1 MIDNNPPQRLGN
13 YRVLHLIGEGGLARA
28 YLGEHIYLKT
38 YSALKVPKLML
49 AQEDIEFFLNEARTG
64 INLRHPN
71 IVRTLECGVEGGTT
85 PYLVMDYAP
94 GGSVNR
100 RYQKGTPLPPAV
112 IISYV
117 KQAGSALQYIH
128 DLGLIH
134 QDVKPANMLLG
145 TQGELLL
152 SDFGLAAIVHHTVTQ
167 MTQDM
172 MGTARYMAPEQ
183 FLGKPRPAS
192 DQYALAVITY
202 EWICGDRPFEGS
214 LMGLYQQH
222 TYEPPPPLH
231 TKVANIAPQVE
242 EVIMKALS
250 KDPRERFSRIQ
261 DFVNALEYAGQASQV
276 SHPTSSPLLDLT
288 GLTEAVSEDD
298 ATMRKASN
306 SLPAMPV
313 QSVSPAPT
321 PSQPGR
327 ASQSTLPSL
336 SPSTPIPPAPTQP
349 ARQGGYEY
357 SPPRQLYPQYQQ
369 AEDNEEFV
377 PTILSHPG
385 LPAMGRPVAPA
396 PIPVTPPPPV
406 VAPKNERWRPS
417 RKVVMLLA
425 GLAVLIVAGSV
436 SFFTLPLFHAHTTPP
451 ATPGNTT
458 PKATVPGTSSPPP
471 PYTPTFGFNT
481 QHTRYNP
488 NESTLSTSTVG
499 HLRLGW
505 KEFTSSPI
513 RSSPLVSNGMV
524 YISSTDNNV
533 YAFNVSTGAKV
544 WQMPTGSYREPGS
557 FIFSSPTILNG
568 VLYIGSNDHH
578 VYAFDA
584 VTGKQLWMSAATGG
598 PIYSSPAVVNG
609 VLYIG
614 STDDSVYAYNI
625 SNGSLRWKVA
635 TKGPI
640 YSSPAVVNNIVYIG
654 SDDFKLYALDAAT
667 GHILW
672 TGAASSNF
680 NTSPSVVDGVVYIG
694 SDDHSVYAFQATCSQ
709 ASCPPLWVVP
719 TGNYIR
725 SSTAI
730 ANGILY
736 VGSHDKT
743 LYAFDTRQCANVECP
758 PLWKATLGNDIESSP
773 TVANGVVYVGSLD
786 GKIYALNARTGT
798 ILWSFL
804 TGGPIISSP
813 TVLNGVLYV
822 GSTDQNLYAFH
833 L

>member
-28 YLGEHIYLKT
+28 YLGEHIFLKT

-100 RYQKGTPLPPAV
+100 RYPKGTPLPPAV
-112 IISYV
+112 IISYI

-128 DLGLIH
+128 DLGLIY

-145 TQGELLL
+145 SQGELLL
-152 SDFGLAAIVHHTVTQ
+152 SDFGLAAIVHHTLTQ
-167 MTQDM
+167 SPQDL

-183 FLGKPRPAS
+183 FSGKPRPAS
-192 DQYALAVITY
+192 DQYALAVIAY
-202 EWICGDRPFEGS
+202 EWICGDRPFDGS

-222 TYEPPPPLH
+222 TFEPPPPLH

-242 EVIMKALS
+242 EAIMKALS
-250 KDPRERFSRIQ
+250 KDPRDRFANIQ
-261 DFVNALEYAGQASQV
+261 DFVNALEHAGQTPQV
-276 SHPTSSPLLDLT
+276 SHPLSSPLLDFT
-288 GLTEAVSEDD
+288 GLTLTVGEGDP
-298 ATMRKASN
+298 TIRKASN

-313 QSVSPAPT
+313 
-321 PSQPGR
+321 
-327 ASQSTLPSL
+327 
-336 SPSTPIPPAPTQP
+336 PPDSTQP
-349 ARQGGYEY
+349 AWQKAYEY
-357 SPPRQLYPQYQQ
+357 TPQRQIYTPYPQ
-369 AEDNEEFV
+369 ARDNEEFV
-377 PTILSHPG
+377 PTILSNPH
-385 LPAMGRPVAPA
+385 LPTIEKTATPA
-396 PIPVTPPPPV
+396 PIPTTPPPPV
-406 VAPKNERWRPS
+406 VAPKNDHWRPS
-417 RKVVMLLA
+417 RKAIVL
-425 GLAVLIVAGSV
+425 LAVLIVAGSLA
-436 SFFTLPLFHAHTTPP
+436 FFTLPLFHAHTTPP
-451 ATPGNTT
+451 VTSGKTTT
-458 PKATVPGTSSPPP
+458 PKATVQGTSSPPP
-471 PYTPTFGFNT
+471 LYTPTFGFNT
-481 QHTRYNP
+481 QHTRFNP

-499 HLRLGW
+499 HLRLAW

-533 YAFNVSTGAKV
+533 YAFNTSTGAKA

-557 FIFSSPTILNG
+557 FIFSSPTILDG

-584 VTGKQLWMSAATGG
+584 VTGKQLWVTAATGG
-598 PIYSSPAVVNG
+598 PVYSSPVVVNG

-614 STDDSVYAYNI
+614 STDDNVYAYNI

-635 TKGPI
+635 TRGPI

-654 SDDFKLYALDAAT
+654 SDDYKLYALDATT

-672 TGAASSNF
+672 TGAATSNF

-694 SDDHSVYAFQATCSQ
+694 SDDHSVYAFQATCGQ

-730 ANGILY
+730 ANGLLY

-743 LYAFDTRQCANVECP
+743 LYAFDTRQCANVECAAR
-758 PLWKATLGNDIESSP
+758 WKATLGGDIELSP

-786 GKIYALNARTGT
+786 GKLYAIDARTGKT
-798 ILWSFL
+798 LWSYS

-813 TVLNGVLYV
+813 TILNGVLYV
-822 GSTDQNLYAFH
+822 GSLDQNLYAFH